1 MVSDAQK
8 RASKKWRESHKE
20 HYLAKQREY
29 QSKYYEENTDKI
41 LQQKKE
47 FYVKVIK
54 PRKDAKKQLQ
64 LQVPETITYEPKLA
78 GGLATPET
86 GF

>member
-47 FYVKVIK
+47 FYVKVLK
-54 PRKDAKKQLQ
+54 SRKEAKKQ

-78 GGLATPET
+78 GGLATPEAKL
-86 GF
+86 